1 MANKKKK
8 ALIEDGSE
16 SVAVAQSSILENT
29 ESLKTFCGT
38 SFGRVDVYNPSE
50 VQECCENVC
59 KWSLA
64 TRRRVTISALCLCLG
79 KDRIWLRAAL
89 TGLTRDLYGRTVE
102 DIGDGSRA
110 VLERMMAAIEMQWEE
125 DMLSGELNPVVA
137 FFYGKN
143 NFGYT
148 DTSQVKIEGT
158 VRMAAKADKKVL
170 EDIVAKYQEI
180 TD

>member
-1 MANKKKK
+1 MSKKKK
-8 ALIEDGSE
+8 EQMEDGE
-16 SVAVAQSSILENT
+16 VALASSSILENT

-38 SFGRVDVYNPSE
+38 SFGQVDVYDPRDI
-50 VQECCENVC
+50 QQCCENVC

-64 TRRRVTISALCLCLG
+64 TRRRVTIAALCLCLG
-79 KDRIWLRAAL
+79 KDRVWLRAVL
-89 TGLTRDLYGRTVE
+89 TGQTRDLYGRPVE
-102 DIGDGSRA
+102 EIGDECRA

-170 EDIVAKYQEI
+170 EDIVAKYKEI
-180 TD
+180 EG